1 MHASQVYRKYL
12 MWGLYALLFLAVLL
26 IQEIP
31 LGRQRFFGAKLNLMP
46 MTVVLITMHLG
57 HEVGGLFGLLAG
69 CFWCMS
75 GADDGSAAIL
85 TWTVLSIAAGY
96 LCDVMFPR
104 RFLPALALSLAAL
117 LFHGGIVF
125 LLNVLLTGAP
135 WSLCLQTLIS
145 AGLSLLACP
154 VLYFLC
160 RAIGKVVG

>member
-1 MHASQVYRKYL
+1 M
-12 MWGLYALLFLAVLL
+12 LL

-135 WSLCLQTLIS
+135 WSLGLQTLIS